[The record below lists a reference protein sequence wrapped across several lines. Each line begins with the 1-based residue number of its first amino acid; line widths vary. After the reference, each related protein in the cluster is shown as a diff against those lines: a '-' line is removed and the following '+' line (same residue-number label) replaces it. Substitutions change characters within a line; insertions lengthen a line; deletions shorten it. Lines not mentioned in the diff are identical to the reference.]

1 MHKKKKKTDIK
12 PHDMH
17 RSFFMKISTKRNKK
31 QTNKRERKHHFDV
44 ENLFFHRVT
53 TPRNWMPN
61 SRYNSRSAGFQTL
74 LNTTS
79 ISINYCSTLYLHNFS
94 FRLIRQDPL
103 AFLGLQKNVE
113 CRRIE
118 KLVIH
123 IARLLSEEIRQ
134 LHSLG
139 HFLKLP
145 QRIKFSII
153 IKFSPSET
161 REERK

>member
-1 MHKKKKKTDIK
+1 MHQKKKKKNDIK

-17 RSFFMKISTKRNKK
+17 RGFFMKISTKRNKK

-94 FRLIRQDPL
+94 FRLISQDPL

-153 IKFSPSET
+153 IKFSP
-161 REERK
+161 

>member
-1 MHKKKKKTDIK
+1 MTCIVAFSWKLVQKE
-12 PHDMH
+12 
-17 RSFFMKISTKRNKK
+17 TKNK
-31 QTNKRERKHHFDV
+31 QTKGK
-44 ENLFFHRVT
+44 ENTTLTLRSIFHRVT

-94 FRLIRQDPL
+94 FRLISQDPL

-134 LHSLG
+134 PHSLG

-153 IKFSPSET
+153 IKFSP
-161 REERK
+161 

>member
-1 MHKKKKKTDIK
+1 
-12 PHDMH
+12 MH
-17 RSFFMKISTKRNKK
+17 RGFFMKISTKETKNK
-31 QTNKRERKHHFDV
+31 QTKGK
-44 ENLFFHRVT
+44 ENTTLTLRIYFFTELQRLEIEC
-53 TPRNWMPN
+53 
-61 SRYNSRSAGFQTL
+61 QTVDTIPAPQVFKPCL

-94 FRLIRQDPL
+94 FRLISQDPL

-153 IKFSPSET
+153 IKFSP
-161 REERK
+161 